1 MFELNPIDNLEIKE
15 INGTRLYIKDNFYKN
30 PYEILK
36 LLEQV
41 PTTPWKHWDNPSYNG
56 VHFLDSRHDFYHED
70 MLQVNKAL
78 ENICG
83 HTTGEPGKVLTNCM
97 QFYSKDFN
105 DYNNNYW
112 GPHEDLGYTA
122 LIYLNDFDCPGTNIY
137 NRLEEDVWTGPEH
150 YEPWREKEKFEIVYT
165 IESKFN
171 RMVLFDGGALT
182 HGMAVNDDT
191 FFSTTRLN
199 QVAFLKY

>member
-15 INGTRLYIKDNFYKN
+15 VNGTRLYIKDNFYKN

-36 LLEQV
+36 LLEHM
-41 PTTPWKHWDNPSYNG
+41 PTTPWKHWDSPSYNG

-70 MLQVNKAL
+70 MLQVNKTL

-83 HTTGEPGKVLTNCM
+83 HVTGEPGKVLTNCM

-137 NRLEEDVWTGPEH
+137 NRLEEDIWTGPEH
-150 YEPWREKEKFEIVYT
+150 YEPWRSKEKFEVVYT
-165 IESKFN
+165 VESKFN
-171 RMVLFDGGALT
+171 RMVLFDGAALT
-182 HGMAVNDDT
+182 HGMAINDDT